1 MDTTTGRFTS
11 MDSYLG
17 SVDDPV
23 SLHKYLYAN
32 ANPINYID
40 PSGYEGTLAES
51 EVVLYGMLTIASI
64 MTFPVIDLSLL
75 RNNNISIDYVNE
87 SVDLSKTV
95 IWGIFEGTFSIANAN
110 EQFMNFVVHMAKS
123 DKEKKKDNS
132 SEPSEK
138 EITNSAGQKVKRKYV
153 EDQDELLEKAEEAA
167 GGDLDG
173 FKEIK
178 PGWYENDDQTIKIE
192 WNTEGHANT
201 NEGPH
206 VTIRK
211 KIKKEVG
218 VL

>member
-1 MDTTTGRFTS
+1 

-32 ANPINYID
+32 ANPVNYID

-95 IWGIFEGTFSIANAN
+95 IWGIFKGTFSIGNAN
-110 EQFMNFVVHMAKS
+110 KQFINLVVHMAKKNNNKKIS
-123 DKEKKKDNS
+123 KKKLL
-132 SEPSEK
+132 
-138 EITNSAGQKVKRKYV
+138 KVK
-153 EDQDELLEKAEEAA
+153 LMM
-167 GGDLDG
+167 
-173 FKEIK
+173 
-178 PGWYENDDQTIKIE
+178 
-192 WNTEGHANT
+192 
-201 NEGPH
+201 
-206 VTIRK
+206 K
-211 KIKKEVG
+211 KKK
-218 VL
+218 